1 MRQVLPHKTLEERL
15 TLLEEKAQDRYLSV
29 KTILQVLSG
38 KGRPLLLIVL
48 SFPFCQPFQIPGL
61 SIFFGLMIAFIGIR
75 IAFGKHLWIPQSF
88 LSKKISSKTIGK
100 ITRKSLRLIGK
111 MKRWVHPR
119 LDWMC
124 YHPIM
129 PFMNGLLLF
138 VLGIL
143 LALPLP
149 IPFTNLLTGWSLF
162 FLSLGLLEDDGL
174 MILFGYILS
183 LLDILFFISLWV
195 TIKGYLFSPI

>member
-1 MRQVLPHKTLEERL
+1 MRRILPHKTLEERL
-15 TLLEEKAQDRYLSV
+15 TLLEEKAQERYLSV

-38 KGRPLLLIVL
+38 KGRPLLLIFL
-48 SFPFCQPFQIPGL
+48 SVPFCQPFQIPGL

-75 IAFGKHLWIPQSF
+75 IAFGKRLWIPQSF
-88 LSKKISSKTIGK
+88 LSKKISSKTVGK
-100 ITRKSLRLIGK
+100 ITRKSLRLIDK

-124 YHPIM
+124 YHPCM
-129 PFMNGLLLF
+129 PLMNGLLLCL
-138 VLGIL
+138 LGLL

-149 IPFTNLLTGWSLF
+149 IPFTNLLTAWALF

-174 MILFGYILS
+174 VVLFGYALS
-183 LLDILFFISLWV
+183 FLNILFFISLWV
-195 TIKGYLFSPI
+195 TIKGYFFPPI